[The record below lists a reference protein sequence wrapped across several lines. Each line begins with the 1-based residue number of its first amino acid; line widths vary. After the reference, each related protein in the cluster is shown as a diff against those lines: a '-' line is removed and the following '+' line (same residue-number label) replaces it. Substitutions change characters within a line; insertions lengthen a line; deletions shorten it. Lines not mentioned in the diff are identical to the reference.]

1 MSNFKHK
8 NTDLNLITDQG
19 DLDLIQRY
27 TENWNNA
34 NAAGD
39 EAGKRAAHDAAEMIR
54 AKYRYSGGANG
65 NDYIKLP
72 GETQKNGGYSA
83 PKADTSWLDKLNL
96 NGDSYNYDASG
107 KISSALDALL
117 NRGKFSYDAASDPL
131 YQQYRKQYTRE
142 ADRSAEDVLGKAA
155 VMTGGMPS
163 TAAVTAS
170 QQASDYQMSQ
180 MTDKIPELQQL
191 AYGMYMDKLNADR
204 ADLNTLIGLEDN
216 NYNRWLADRNYRYQ
230 LGRDLVSD
238 QQYADQLAYQR
249 EQDRLN
255 YDYQKER
262 DAIEDARYDT
272 EWQYKLQQAAQS
284 AASKSS
290 GSSGS
295 SRRTSGSGTGGT
307 MDYEGLFA
315 AARASGNPKSWL
327 AQKANYQKYGFTSSS
342 GLYSDYE
349 NWLEGQDGGNDGGG
363 LSSSAS
369 RILSS
374 LEKMKTQ
381 TGSNTGIAN
390 TIAVYADQGKL
401 TDAEARYLFSH
412 FGYDP
417 DEWLE

>member
-1 MSNFKHK
+1 MAGNFKHK
-8 NTDLNLITDQG
+8 NTDLTLVTDQN
-19 DLDLIQRY
+19 DLDLIRQY
-27 TENWNNA
+27 TESYNKA
-34 NAAGD
+34 YAEGDKAGQQ
-39 EAGKRAAHDAAEMIR
+39 AAHDAAERIR
-54 AKYRYSGGANG
+54 EKYDYSGGTSG
-65 NDYIKLP
+65 SDYIKLGTGARP
-72 GETQKNGGYSA
+72 A
-83 PKADTSWLDKLNL
+83 KADTSWLDKL
-96 NGDSYNYDASG
+96 GDSNYNYDQSG
-107 KISSALDALL
+107 KISAKLDALL
-117 NRGKFSYDAASDPL
+117 NRTPFSYDAASDPL

-191 AYGMYMDKLNADR
+191 AYSMYQNNLSADR
-204 ADLNTLIGLEDN
+204 ADLNTLIGIEDN
-216 NYNRWLADRNYRYQ
+216 NYNRWLADRNYLYQ
-230 LGRDLVSD
+230 LARDQVGD
-238 QQYADQLAYQR
+238 QQTADALAYQKQ
-249 EQDRLN
+249 QDKMN

-262 DAIEDARYDT
+262 DAIEDARYNA
-272 EWQYKLQQAAQS
+272 EWQYKLQQAAAQ

-290 GSSGS
+290 GGS
-295 SRRTSGSGTGGT
+295 SRRTSGSGTGGSSGGT

-315 AARASGNPKSWL
+315 AAQASGNPKSWL

-349 NWLEGQDGGNDGGG
+349 NWLEGQSGGSDGGS

-374 LEKMKTQ
+374 LEKMRAQ
-381 TGSNTGIAN
+381 TGSNTAIAN

>member
-1 MSNFKHK
+1 MAGNFKHK
-8 NTDLNLITDQG
+8 NTDLTLVTDQN
-19 DLDLIQRY
+19 DLDLIRQY
-27 TENWNNA
+27 TESYNKA
-34 NAAGD
+34 YAEGDKAGQQ
-39 EAGKRAAHDAAEMIR
+39 AAHDAAEKIR
-54 AKYRYSGGANG
+54 AKYDYSGGTSG
-65 NDYIKLP
+65 SDYIKLGTGASP
-72 GETQKNGGYSA
+72 A
-83 PKADTSWLDKLNL
+83 KADTSWLDKL
-96 NGDSYNYDASG
+96 GDSNYNYDQSG
-107 KISSALDALL
+107 KISAKLDALL
-117 NRGKFSYDAASDPL
+117 NRTPFSYDAASDPL

-191 AYGMYMDKLNADR
+191 AYGMYMDGVNLDR
-204 ADLNTLIGLEDN
+204 QNLNTLIGLEDN
-216 NYNRWLADRNYRYQ
+216 NYKRWLSNRDYLYQ
-230 LGRDLVSD
+230 LARDQVGD
-238 QQYADQLAYQR
+238 QQTADALAYQKQ
-249 EQDRLN
+249 QDKLN
-255 YDYQKER
+255 YNYQKER
-262 DAIEDARYDT
+262 DAIDDARYNA
-272 EWQYKLQQAAQS
+272 EWQYKLQQAAQQ
-284 AASKSS
+284 AARSSS

-295 SRRTSGSGTGGT
+295 RRSSGSSSGGT
-307 MDYEGLFA
+307 AGGSLDYEGLFA
-315 AARASGNPKSWL
+315 AAQASGNPKSWL
-327 AQKANYQKYGFTSSS
+327 SQKANYQKYGFTSSS

-349 NWLEGQDGGNDGGG
+349 NWLEGQNGGDDGGG

>member
-262 DAIEDARYDT
+262 DAIEDARYNS

-295 SRRTSGSGTGGT
+295 GGSRSGGSSMSLATAKA
-307 MDYEGLFA
+307 MAKEGQFNDTVLDT
-315 AARASGNPKSWL
+315 L
-327 AQKANYQKYGFTSSS
+327 HKAGFTDEYIRKVYGYDANQRGYGTARNQGMKASEWEMVLNNIRANLREGRVKAADAYMDQVS
-342 GLYSDYE
+342 GGMSEEQYD
-349 NWLEGQDGGNDGGG
+349 
-363 LSSSAS
+363 
-369 RILSS
+369 
-374 LEKMKTQ
+374 
-381 TGSNTGIAN
+381 
-390 TIAVYADQGKL
+390 
-401 TDAEARYLFSH
+401 EAIKLFSSY
-412 FGYDP
+412 GY
-417 DEWLE
+417 